1 MKPTALHR
9 LTVAIAVLLASLSL
23 VAWRQGRAYD
33 LQRELETVR
42 DELELAR
49 THRTELAAEETAL
62 LSRDRIV
69 RVARDL
75 LGLRQPDGQ
84 VRFLAEEG
92 S

>member
-1 MKPTALHR
+1 MKATSLHR

-49 THRTELAAEETAL
+49 THRSELAAEETAL

-75 LGLRQPDGQ
+75 LGLQRPDGQ

>member
-1 MKPTALHR
+1 MKATSMQR
-9 LTVAIAVLLASLSL
+9 LTLAIAVLLASLSL

-42 DELELAR
+42 DEVELAR
-49 THRTELAAEETAL
+49 THRDELEAEQTAL

-75 LGLRQPDGQ
+75 LGLRPPDGQ
-84 VRFLAEEG
+84 VLFLAEDG

>member
-1 MKPTALHR
+1 MKSTPLHR
-9 LTVAIAVLLASLSL
+9 LTLAIAVLLASLSL

-33 LQRELETVR
+33 LQRDLEAVR

-49 THRTELAAEETAL
+49 THQDELEAEETAL

-69 RVARDL
+69 RDARDL
-75 LGLRQPDGQ
+75 LGLRPPDGQ
-84 VRFLAEEG
+84 VLFLSEEG

>member
-1 MKPTALHR
+1 MKSNALHR

-49 THRTELAAEETAL
+49 THQDELAAEETSL

-69 RVARDL
+69 AVARDL
-75 LGLRQPDGQ
+75 LGLQRPDDQ
-84 VRFLAEEG
+84 VRFLSEEG